1 MQGSDKIID
10 ATLYERTVGSLRF
23 LCSSKSDIAYGVGW
37 ISRMYG
43 SCKISSLLAPKR
55 ILRYAKGTLGYGLL
69 FSTHDR
75 NISDEVFGYCDSD
88 WSGASSRAEM
98 LFVFYWVRLGPA
110 TLSLPA
116 LASSQLFHP
125 ELLTQDFALT
135 GIIQSPVGQSF
146 LLATQ
151 HLQAPESR

>member
-1 MQGSDKIID
+1 MHQKRYATEILKKIHMVDCNSVQTPVDYGIKLEMQGSDKIID

-88 WSGASSRAEM
+88 WSGEKSNRKS
-98 LFVFYWVRLGPA
+98 
-110 TLSLPA
+110 
-116 LASSQLFHP
+116 
-125 ELLTQDFALT
+125 T
-135 GIIQSPVGQSF
+135 GD
-146 LLATQ
+146 L
-151 HLQAPESR
+151 